1 MKPPE
6 FETTQKLI
14 ARLTRENDGLWRWV
28 CKLHIDNTQLR
39 TERDQTWTDRLLRWR
54 DSNTQ

>member
-1 MKPPE
+1 MRPPE

-14 ARLTRENDGLWRWV
+14 ARLTRENEGLWRWV
-28 CKLHIDNTQLR
+28 TKLHGEKILLEK
-39 TERDQTWTDRLLRWR
+39 ERDQTWTDRLLRWR